1 MDPLYQGVLAAV
13 ERLAGVAHR
22 TPVLTSRSLDEVT
35 GNTVFLK
42 CENFQR
48 MGAFKFRGAYNAISR
63 LSPAAAARGVITY
76 SSGNHA
82 QAVALAG
89 RLLGVKTTVVM
100 PADAPAVKLAATR
113 KYGAEVV
120 TYDRATMNREDLAAK
135 LIEEHGYELIPPFNH
150 PDVIAGQGTAAREL
164 IDEVFSLDMLLVPC
178 GGGGLLSGCSV
189 YTRNTLPACRI
200 IGVEPAT
207 ADDATRSFKTGT
219 LQKIHNPQTIADG
232 LRTESLGSIT
242 FPAIQKNVDEMITVS
257 DADILDT
264 MYYLWTRMKIVVEPS
279 GATALAP
286 LFKGLLPVKGKRVGV
301 ILSGGNVDVRQAGE
315 LFASVTDL

>member
-135 LIEEHGYELIPPFNH
+135 LIAEHGYELITTDARGDLNKQISDVEDMLSQGINYLILNPQDPEAGMRITKIAKSKNVPVVVLDDGSRH
-150 PDVIAGQGTAAREL
+150 VDLEPERAYARAVIA
-164 IDEVFSLDMLLVPC
+164 
-178 GGGGLLSGCSV
+178 
-189 YTRNTLPACRI
+189 
-200 IGVEPAT
+200 
-207 ADDATRSFKTGT
+207 
-219 LQKIHNPQTIADG
+219 
-232 LRTESLGSIT
+232 
-242 FPAIQKNVDEMITVS
+242 
-257 DADILDT
+257 
-264 MYYLWTRMKIVVEPS
+264 
-279 GATALAP
+279 
-286 LFKGLLPVKGKRVGV
+286 
-301 ILSGGNVDVRQAGE
+301 VRA
-315 LFASVTDL
+315 